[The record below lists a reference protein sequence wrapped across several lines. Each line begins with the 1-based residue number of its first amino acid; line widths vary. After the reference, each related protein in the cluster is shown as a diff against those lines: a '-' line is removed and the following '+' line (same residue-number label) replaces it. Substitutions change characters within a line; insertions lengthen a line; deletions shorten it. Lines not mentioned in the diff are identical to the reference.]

1 MSDLLAISTDGL
13 SSPSIELKIPDNQQ
27 GTHPYGWGFSWY
39 PNDHQAAL
47 VMKDP
52 LARNTNILMDT
63 MSDWSTFRSTVFL
76 GKVRGAAKG
85 YTHHETQPFSRS
97 FAGKDWLFMHKGNL
111 DKDALAALQ
120 TNKSRFL
127 EPVGKTDSELAFCLF
142 LNWLFETRSTFAAA
156 DVPDQKARKLS
167 DCPPELI
174 LSWFSQFDPLGEAD
188 MMITDGISLV
198 CFHGRG
204 SANTMYYTRTRPP
217 SDALRFD
224 SDVAALSFPD
234 PRDTYRTALIVST
247 IPFAQG
253 EWTAMQPGQMI
264 IVRRGMLVWDSQPDN
279 QTKGF
284 LTPPPSP
291 VPQFQTPTLLGHE
304 SILNVRAITKTKEG
318 KPLSYRVYDLK
329 HTTTYRYEEPVQHST
344 HVFRLHPVEDSF
356 QELVTAKFIANMDGE
371 EIRYEDVFGN
381 ASLYYSINKPYSTLT
396 IESQSQVK
404 IYASPPDDHTLS
416 RRQTQIPLVWMPW
429 QRQMMMPYLL
439 PQELPETQLDEL
451 TAYAMSFVER
461 NDGNLMHVL
470 KDINLSIYRD
480 YKYVQGTTSL
490 STTPFDVYTTRK
502 GVCQDFANLFI
513 CLARLLSIPARY
525 RMGYIYTGVN
535 YQNTI
540 QSEASHAWAEVYLP
554 YVGWRGFDPTNGC
567 MAGQDHIRVACGRN
581 YLDATP
587 TSGTIF
593 KGGGKETLTVSV
605 KIEDASL

>member
-1 MSDLLAISTDGL
+1 
-13 SSPSIELKIPDNQQ
+13 
-27 GTHPYGWGFSWY
+27 
-39 PNDHQAAL
+39 
-47 VMKDP
+47 
-52 LARNTNILMDT
+52 
-63 MSDWSTFRSTVFL
+63 
-76 GKVRGAAKG
+76 
-85 YTHHETQPFSRS
+85 
-97 FAGKDWLFMHKGNL
+97 
-111 DKDALAALQ
+111 
-120 TNKSRFL
+120 
-127 EPVGKTDSELAFCLF
+127 
-142 LNWLFETRSTFAAA
+142 
-156 DVPDQKARKLS
+156 
-167 DCPPELI
+167 
-174 LSWFSQFDPLGEAD
+174 
-188 MMITDGISLV
+188 
-198 CFHGRG
+198 
-204 SANTMYYTRTRPP
+204 
-217 SDALRFD
+217 
-224 SDVAALSFPD
+224 
-234 PRDTYRTALIVST
+234 
-247 IPFAQG
+247 
-253 EWTAMQPGQMI
+253 
-264 IVRRGMLVWDSQPDN
+264 
-279 QTKGF
+279 
-284 LTPPPSP
+284 
-291 VPQFQTPTLLGHE
+291 
-304 SILNVRAITKTKEG
+304 
-318 KPLSYRVYDLK
+318 
-329 HTTTYRYEEPVQHST
+329 
-344 HVFRLHPVEDSF
+344 
-356 QELVTAKFIANMDGE
+356 
-371 EIRYEDVFGN
+371 
-381 ASLYYSINKPYSTLT
+381 
-396 IESQSQVK
+396 
-404 IYASPPDDHTLS
+404 
-416 RRQTQIPLVWMPW
+416 MPW